1 MDALRKLWSP
11 KWRWLTLTVLWVLV
25 AGLAFWGL
33 TVGKPGSSIW
43 NRLYAIPDFFSFSIT
58 DDTAELDWRIQLARF
73 LGPIAFASTFYAAA
87 ATVLRDQIARFRLRF
102 AKDHVVVAGLGEK
115 GSRLAVSFADA
126 GRRVVAIEPDP
137 ANPHRA
143 TVSRRGVTV
152 LTGEATDPEV
162 LREAGLPRA
171 ADLVVMADD
180 ATNAEIVA
188 VARRLERDPAEPAL
202 RASVHLVDP
211 QISRLLRTRE
221 LSAGTASVRT
231 DFFNVFQRGARL
243 WLADTDPFAP
253 RADRRPPHVV
263 ILGVGVLG
271 EAVAVAVAQRW
282 AEQAEAGAPPLRLT
296 LVDPDASARFR
307 SLRLRHPAL
316 LLHTAAEAIDL
327 DADRPVPDAGEAFRE
342 LLAEGTV
349 TAAYVCDDDDTAAL
363 STALFV
369 RHALGVSPAMVAVRT
384 RSEDGLALL
393 VDDGATSDPL
403 HQIQGFA
410 LLDRTCTAEAVDGG
424 TNETVARAIHDD
436 YVTRARQLGITGSAV
451 AEWDELDRDTQESN
465 RRAADGAVR
474 ALALVGCVL
483 TPLYGW
489 DGAGFAFSED
499 ELEVLARA
507 EHERWSEDR
516 RRAGWTYAAVR
527 DNDRRRHPALVPW
540 DELPEHEKAKN
551 RESSSELPAVLA
563 RAGFEL
569 IRVAPSAA
577 G

>member
-1 MDALRKLWSP
+1 MEALRKLWSP
-11 KWRWLTLTVLWVLV
+11 KWRWLTLTLLWLLV
-25 AGLAFWGL
+25 AALALWGYA
-33 TVGKPGSSIW
+33 VGTPDSSIW
-43 NRLYAIPDFFSFSIT
+43 NSLYSLPDFFSFGIS
-58 DDTAELDWRIQLARF
+58 DDTAALDWRLQLARF
-73 LGPIAFASTFYAAA
+73 LGPIAFATTFYATAA
-87 ATVLRDQIARFRLRF
+87 SVLRDQLARFRLRF
-102 AKDHVVVAGLGEK
+102 AKEHVVVAGLGEK
-115 GSRLAVSFADA
+115 GSRLALSFAA
-126 GRRVVAIEPDP
+126 EGQRVVAIEPDP
-137 ANPHRA
+137 TNAFRA
-143 TVSRRGVTV
+143 SVTRRGVTV
-152 LTGEATDPEV
+152 LTGSAADPEV
-162 LREAGLPRA
+162 LREANLARA
-171 ADLVVMADD
+171 ADLVVVADD

-188 VARRLERDPAEPAL
+188 VARRIERRDGERAL

-243 WLADTDPFAP
+243 WLADTDPFV
-253 RADRRPPHVV
+253 DRGDGRPPHVV

-271 EAVAVAVAQRW
+271 EAMAVAVAQRW
-282 AEQAEAGAPPLRLT
+282 AEEAGREAPPLRLT

-316 LLHTAAEAIDL
+316 VVHTAAEAIDL
-327 DADRPVPDAGEAFRE
+327 DADRPGPDAGEAFRE

-369 RHALGVSPAMVAVRT
+369 RHALGTTPALVAVRT

-393 VDDGATSDPL
+393 VDDGVEPDPL
-403 HQIQGFA
+403 RQIHGFA
-410 LLDRTCTAEAVDGG
+410 LLDRTCTASAIDGG
-424 TNETVARAIHDD
+424 TNETVARAIHED
-436 YVTRARQLGITGSAV
+436 YVARARQLGITGSAV
-451 AEWDELDRDTQESN
+451 AEWDQLDAGTQESN
-465 RRAADGAVR
+465 RRAADGAVA

-489 DGAGFAFSED
+489 DGGGFAFHED

-507 EHERWSEDR
+507 EHERWCDDR

-527 DNDRRRHPALVPW
+527 DNDRRRHPALVSW
-540 DELPEHEKAKN
+540 EELPEHEKAKN
-551 RESSSELPAVLA
+551 REQAAELPGVLA

-569 IRVAPSAA
+569 VRVAPSAA